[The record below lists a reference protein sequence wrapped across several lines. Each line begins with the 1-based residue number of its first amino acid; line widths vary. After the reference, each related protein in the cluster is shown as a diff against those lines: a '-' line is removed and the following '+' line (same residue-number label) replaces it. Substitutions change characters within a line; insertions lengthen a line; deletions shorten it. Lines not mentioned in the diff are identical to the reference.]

1 MVNNMCREC
10 GVSRNEYE
18 EAIRT
23 IEKVKPNLSEMS
35 DLALSGRYKYAVVA
49 KATYESHHNKK

>member
-1 MVNNMCREC
+1 MCREC